1 MIDVAKSSIDTGIG
15 NVYSQLGKYG
25 EALEMHQKSLQIK
38 IKVFNGQDHTDV
50 AVSKLNMAS
59 LLEVVHMLNNPRN
72 KEWSPPTRVAQAG
85 CQSVQKSR
93 LGITGCPS

>member
-1 MIDVAKSSIDTGIG
+1 MDVAATMNNLGI
-15 NVYSQLGKYG
+15 VYRKLGKFK
-25 EALEMHQKSLQIK
+25 EALEYYEKSLGIK